1 MNLLSA
7 VKTHVFCVPK
17 TRQQIC
23 QNNGRAIGQILMS
36 ECLAVDH
43 LMVIRG
49 WVRYC
54 GILAVLSAGHKK
66 HVFPKIGQHFTQ
78 FVGAPGGSQQCQVGI
93 LGRRVRGKSGKM

>member
-1 MNLLSA
+1 MF
-7 VKTHVFCVPK
+7 FCVPK

-66 HVFPKIGQHFTQ
+66 HVFLLLAIIHAYFNLAR
-78 FVGAPGGSQQCQVGI
+78 FVF
-93 LGRRVRGKSGKM
+93 